1 MPTPIRGGSMVK
13 KSRLKR
19 PILQMPSDIKELLTK
34 NELYACY
41 LNRPAYQQ
49 NEYIGWILQAKR
61 EETRQKRIDQM
72 IDELKAGNVYM
83 KMAYGE
89 KNAKSGPPKAA
100 PQGVDPIDDYNR

>member
-1 MPTPIRGGSMVK
+1 
-13 KSRLKR
+13 
-19 PILQMPSDIKELLTK
+19 
-34 NELYACY
+34 
-41 LNRPAYQQ
+41 
-49 NEYIGWILQAKR
+49 
-61 EETRQKRIDQM
+61 M